1 MLKISVA
8 FIAAAALLLGVAA
21 CGTKT
26 IDHSSE
32 VDLVNKQLAH
42 DGLKPQ
48 SVDCPDNVEAK
59 EGDTFTCNVT
69 ATNGHTG
76 TYTITIES
84 VNGDN
89 ASLRVTGAKDT
100 TKTTPPSG

>member
-1 MLKISVA
+1 MLKISLTFVTA
-8 FIAAAALLLGVAA
+8 VALLIGVAA
-21 CGTKT
+21 CGTST
-26 IDHSSE
+26 IEKSSE
-32 VDLVNKQLAH
+32 VDLVNKQMAN

-59 EGDTFTCNVT
+59 EGGTFTCNVT

>member
-1 MLKISVA
+1 MLKISLTFVTA
-8 FIAAAALLLGVAA
+8 VALLIGVAA
-21 CGTKT
+21 CGTST

-32 VDLVNKQLAH
+32 IDLVNKQLAN
-42 DGLKPQ
+42 DGLKAK
-48 SVDCPDNVEAK
+48 SIDCPSDVEAK
-59 EGDTFTCNVT
+59 EGDTFTCNVV

-84 VNGDN
+84 VNGNN